1 MPVRRIIFPSTSSTS
16 IASPLKV
23 STSHLGTAFELVTL
37 DLLSTHPYYMNL
49 IRVGGANDKGVD
61 LRGRW
66 NLSNLTS
73 PLTLPSLGS
82 PSTRNSRSLDV
93 IVQCKAERTS
103 LRPSV
108 LREFEGVL
116 QNQSHQNSTTKPL
129 PLGILVSLNGFST
142 QTINRSVESR
152 WPLSLVHLRVER
164 ERLRLDGNGKLRKWE
179 KGEGFGEGEET
190 AGRQVVSWSRNQA
203 WKEVVGEYTSSG

>member
-1 MPVRRIIFPSTSSTS
+1 MPVRRIIFPSSAKPSV
-16 IASPLKV
+16 ASPLKV

-66 NLSNLTS
+66 GLSNSTARS
-73 PLTLPSLGS
+73 TVPSLGS
-82 PSTRNSRSLDV
+82 PSPRSSRSLDV

-103 LRPSV
+103 LRPSI

-116 QNQSHQNSTTKPL
+116 QNQSHQNSSTKRL
-129 PLGILVSLNGFST
+129 PLGILVSLNGFSA

-152 WPLSLVHLRVER
+152 WPLSLVHLSIGRQ
-164 ERLRLDGNGKLRKWE
+164 RLRLDENGKLMKWE
-179 KGEGFGEGEET
+179 EGDRLVEGEEM
-190 AGRQVVSWSRNQA
+190 AERQVVSWSRNQA
-203 WKEVVGEYTSSG
+203 WKELVGE